1 MDAAFGI
8 EPSPLDSR
16 VASRRGGG
24 GDPSATRWTRRAAR
38 DRDRER
44 LSNAPEGDESEDID
58 EDGNLINLGILS
70 ENEQEQEDI
79 LDANMQA
86 TEEAEINRAILLS
99 LRDGQRPALREP
111 AFYYALPSEQ
121 TAIAV
126 EAREVSVGVVVEGP
140 REEDIHSLEA
150 MGFSRDKVVAALT
163 ARSNNIELAADH
175 LLNGGEG

>member
-1 MDAAFGI
+1 M
-8 EPSPLDSR
+8 
-16 VASRRGGG
+16 ASRRGGG
-24 GDPSATRWTRRAAR
+24 GGGDSHATRWTRRVAR

-58 EDGNLINLGILS
+58 VDGNLINLGIFS

-126 EAREVSVGVVVEGP
+126 EAREVSVGVEGP

-150 MGFSRDKVVAALT
+150 MGFSRDKVVTALT
-163 ARSNNIELAADH
+163 AKSNNIELAADH

>member
-126 EAREVSVGVVVEGP
+126 EAREVSVGVEGP

-150 MGFSRDKVVAALT
+150 MGFSRDKVVTALT
-163 ARSNNIELAADH
+163 AKSNNIELAADH